1 MGIYQKWILPKVV
14 NAACSQKPTRKQRE
28 KVVPLASG
36 QVLEIGIGSGLNF
49 PHYDTQKVK
58 NIWGLEPSAEMRC
71 MAETMAA
78 GSELD
83 VSFIEASAE
92 DIPLD
97 DNSVDTVL
105 VTYSLCTIPAAVT
118 ALAEMHRVLRPEGQ
132 LIFCEHGHAPDENVQ
147 RWQRRLNPVWKR
159 FGGGCNLNRHIPDL
173 LRQGGFKIQMLESD
187 YIPGWKPASFNYW
200 GTAIHQ

>member
-1 MGIYQKWILPKVV
+1 
-14 NAACSQKPTRKQRE
+14 
-28 KVVPLASG
+28 
-36 QVLEIGIGSGLNF
+36 
-49 PHYDTQKVK
+49 
-58 NIWGLEPSAEMRC
+58 

-92 DIPLD
+92 NIPLD